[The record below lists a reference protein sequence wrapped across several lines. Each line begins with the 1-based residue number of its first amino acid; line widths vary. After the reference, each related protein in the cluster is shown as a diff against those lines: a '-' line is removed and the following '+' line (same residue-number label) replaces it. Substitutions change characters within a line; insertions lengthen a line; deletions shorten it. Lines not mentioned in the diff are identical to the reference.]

1 MCLLTFCFV
10 FKKHIRRSFI
20 SEHESIECESFIKQ
34 LHSHFGSLKTVF
46 AASLAKNPWLAKS
59 ILPRPKKQL
68 GGFNQKNL
76 DFFIANCRF
85 CREKSR
91 FFSCV
96 LDSFAYQHVHN
107 RDKNLC
113 IFCSYV
119 SILCIICSFCL
130 LSVHLFFLF
139 LSHNNMY
146 LLFPL
151 SFIRT
156 SVLLS

>member
-1 MCLLTFCFV
+1 MR
-10 FKKHIRRSFI
+10 II
-20 SEHESIECESFIKQ
+20 IKQ

-96 LDSFAYQHVHN
+96 LDSFAHQHVHN
-107 RDKNLC
+107 CDKNLC

-130 LSVHLFFLF
+130 LSVHPFFC
-139 LSHNNMY
+139 
-146 LLFPL
+146 
-151 SFIRT
+151 FIVSIICSLCFHPFFCST
-156 SVLLS
+156 VLL